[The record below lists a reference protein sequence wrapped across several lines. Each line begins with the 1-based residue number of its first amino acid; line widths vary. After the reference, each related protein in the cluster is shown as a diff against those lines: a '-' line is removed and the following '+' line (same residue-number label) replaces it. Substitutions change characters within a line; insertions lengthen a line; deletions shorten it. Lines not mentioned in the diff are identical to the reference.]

1 VLNYSDTDPSIPRY
15 ALEAL
20 QAALAEG
27 DTSKIR
33 AALDELYPAQLLEHW
48 SEFTPEHHLPI
59 LTLLSPADAAEVFS
73 HLEENEQA
81 ELLEALPP
89 SRIKE
94 LLGELSLDDLTDTIN
109 AVEEESPEAAQALL
123 SQLDPQTRAEVEELA
138 EYDEDEAGGI
148 MTPEYVAVRDFQR
161 VEEVFRFL
169 RREAP
174 DAETIESIYVV
185 DAQGRLEGVLSLRD
199 LIIADPKTKVAEIMN
214 PDVVSVRDD
223 TGQEEVARIM
233 ADYNFNVLP
242 VVNEHGVLV
251 GIITVDDVID
261 VIQEEATE
269 DIYRLGAV
277 ESPELVYSKSSVWAL
292 WSARV
297 RWLVILVVGA
307 MFSSTILEGFQN
319 TLQAVTALTFYI
331 TILLGAGGNTGNQS
345 STLIVRALATGDVR
359 GRDSLRILGK
369 EFAVGALLGITLAVL
384 LSAKILLDGH
394 GDILLVVAVSLA
406 VLMTVTNMLGALLP
420 IGIKKLGLDPALI
433 SNPLIATLSDI
444 TGLLIY
450 LTIAQWLLHIKPT

>member
-1 VLNYSDTDPSIPRY
+1 MNYSNTDSGTTQY

-20 QAALAEG
+20 QSALAEANA
-27 DTSKIR
+27 TRVKT
-33 AALDELYPAQLLEHW
+33 ALEELYPAQILEHW
-48 SEFTPEHHLPI
+48 SEFALEHRLPI

-73 HLEENEQA
+73 HLEEGEQA

-89 SRIKE
+89 GRVKE
-94 LLGELSLDDLTDTIN
+94 LLDSLSLDDLTDTIN
-109 AVEEESPEAAQALL
+109 AVEEESPEAAEALL
-123 SQLDPQTRAEVEELA
+123 QQLDPQTRAEVEELST
-138 EYDEDEAGGI
+138 YDEDEAGGI
-148 MTPEYVAVRDFQR
+148 MTPEYVAVRDFMR

-174 DAETIESIYVV
+174 DAETIDPIYVV
-185 DAQGRLEGVLSLRD
+185 GTQERLEGVLTLRD
-199 LIIADPKTKVAEIMN
+199 LIITDPKTKVAEIMN
-214 PDVVSVRDD
+214 TDVVSVKDD
-223 TGQEEVARIM
+223 TKQEEVARIM

-242 VVNEHGVLV
+242 VVDERGALV
-251 GIITVDDVID
+251 GIITIDDVVD

-277 ESPELVYSKSSVWAL
+277 EAPELVYSKSGVWAL

-345 STLIVRALATGDVR
+345 STLIVRALAMGDVR
-359 GRDSLRILGK
+359 GRDTLRILGK
-369 EFAVGALLGITLAVL
+369 ELAVGMLLGMTLAGL
-384 LSAKILLDGH
+384 LSIKVLIDGH
-394 GDILLVVAVSLA
+394 GEVLLVVGLSLA
-406 VLMTVTNMLGALLP
+406 VLMTLTNMLGAVLP

-444 TGLLIY
+444 TGLLVY
-450 LTIAQWLLHIKPT
+450 LTLARWLLHL